1 MPLLRPPPK
10 QKKSTDT
17 RFAPKFTKTLEPKKV
32 KESLCV
38 ALEVE
43 FTSNPASEVI
53 WYKDG
58 FLMQSSEDFHI
69 ESTATSSTLK
79 IKEAFKSDSGMYQV
93 KAFNEVG
100 LTQTK
105 AYLTV
110 NPIELDDLTP
120 RIILDLKSLT
130 IKSGDPVK
138 FQSQAIGN
146 PPPVVSWYK
155 DDEPLIMDA
164 RIKEFQE
171 NDTFTLLLLE
181 SSAADSGCYECVAEN
196 AHGKV
201 YSRAYLT
208 VIGDNE
214 FKQLETIPLEFNEN
228 NVRMIPLSSKFKQ
241 PAIEIP
247 LKDQTV
253 NEGQTA
259 RFECVINNS
268 DRKPFIL

>member
-1 MPLLRPPPK
+1 LLRPQPK

-17 RFAPKFTKTLEPKKV
+17 RFAPKFTKTLEPQKV
-32 KESLCV
+32 KEGLCIT
-38 ALEVE
+38 LSVE
-43 FTSNPASEVI
+43 FTSNPASEII

-69 ESTATSSTLK
+69 ESTSTSSTLK

-100 LTQTK
+100 LTQTR

-110 NPIELDDLTP
+110 NPTELDDLTP
-120 RIILDLKSLT
+120 RIILDLKSIT
-130 IKSGDPVK
+130 VNSGDPIK

-146 PPPVVSWYK
+146 PAPVVTWFK

-164 RIKEFQE
+164 RVKEFQE

-208 VIGDNE
+208 VIGDKE
-214 FKQLETIPLEFNEN
+214 SQQQVPIPLEFNEN
-228 NVRMIPLSSKFKQ
+228 NVRMVPLSTKFKQ
-241 PAIEIP
+241 PAIDTP

-253 NEGQTA
+253 KEGQTA
-259 RFECVINNS
+259 KFECVINNS
-268 DRKPFIL
+268 ERNFYIF